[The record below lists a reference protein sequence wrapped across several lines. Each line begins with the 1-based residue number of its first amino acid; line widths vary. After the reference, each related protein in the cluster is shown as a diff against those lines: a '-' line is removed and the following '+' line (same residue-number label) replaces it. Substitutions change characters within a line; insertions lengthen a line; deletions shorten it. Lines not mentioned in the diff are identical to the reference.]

1 MRREGNEERSFM
13 TMEKNNGTPP
23 TINIDMNRYFFWR
36 WFNKSSSFIHNFGSI
51 LLAFVLVAVIYQIV
65 TRVSHIRSFD
75 VVELTSY
82 MLIWIVFSCI
92 PEAHRK
98 GRHIKVDLIYS
109 KLSKRSQYFLDIFA
123 GLVGISFSILVSW
136 QGILLAIGSY
146 EVQDV
151 TQILHIPMWLIDVA
165 LPLGMAFFAMESA
178 EKIFKACIQIQL
190 AKAGN

>member
-1 MRREGNEERSFM
+1 M
-13 TMEKNNGTPP
+13 TMKKDNGAPP
-23 TINIDMNRYFFWR
+23 TIDVNINRYLFWR
-36 WFNKSSSFIHNFGSI
+36 WFNKFSSSIHNFGSL

-65 TRVSHIRSFD
+65 TRICHIRGFD

-109 KLSKRSQYFLDIFA
+109 RLNKRSQYFLDIFA
-123 GLVGISFSILVSW
+123 GLVGISFSIIVFW
-136 QGILLAIGSY
+136 QGILLAVGSY

-151 TQILHIPMWLIDVA
+151 TQILHIPMWLIDIA
-165 LPLGMAFFAMESA
+165 LPLGMTFFAIESA
-178 EKIFKACIQIQL
+178 EKVFKACIQIQL
-190 AKAGN
+190 TKVGN